1 MLLDTHAWLF
11 ASVDDPKRLGRR
23 AGRLIEQGRSRGTLI
38 VSVVSLFEI
47 AALVTAG
54 RLHLERSAESW
65 IRQSIEFG
73 RLRVIDITAAI
84 AIDAGSIPATSLPDP
99 VDRILVATARTLGVP
114 IATRDARILAYIT
127 ATGAGRALDI
137 SK

>member
-1 MLLDTHAWLF
+1 MLLDTHTWLF

-23 AGRLIEQGRSRGTLI
+23 ASRLIEQGRSRGTLI
-38 VSVVSLFEI
+38 VSVASMFEI
-47 AALVTAG
+47 TALVAAG

-84 AIDAGSIPATSLPDP
+84 ALDAGSIPTTSLPDP
-99 VDRILVATARTLGVP
+99 VDRLLVATARTFGVQL
-114 IATRDARILAYIT
+114 ATRDARILAYIA
-127 ATGAGRALDI
+127 ATGEGRVLDI
-137 SK
+137 ST